1 MANDL
6 QSNGISNLFY
16 LTSFNQVMQVLQSPC
31 PAPNIQDLSRP
42 NKYGTAFR
50 NVFGRD
56 FWCSLWFLNVMAV
69 ETAALEESAGDKE
82 KAILGKGKGRLPH
95 SRFQGKG

>member
-16 LTSFNQVMQVLQSPC
+16 LTSFNQVFPVLQSSC
-31 PAPNIQDLSRP
+31 TAPNMQDLSRP
-42 NKYGTAFR
+42 TKYGTASR
-50 NVFGRD
+50 NVFGGD
-56 FWCSLWFLNVMAV
+56 FWCLRSFLNVMAV

-82 KAILGKGKGRLPH
+82 KATLGKGGMLH